1 MPEARQ
7 RSGRRVD
14 DAGGRGVKIAVI
26 GGAGVRTPLLV
37 NGLTQSDLPIRE
49 IALFDIDAPR
59 LAAIGGVARRFA
71 HRAAIT
77 LCATSADAI
86 RGADFVF
93 TSIRVGGIEQ
103 RARDEAAS
111 LRHGVLGQETIG
123 PAGFAMTVRTIPALL
138 RYARE
143 IEELAPD
150 AWMVNFTN
158 PVGPVTQALLTG
170 TRAKVIGICD
180 TPTELFE
187 EVAHALGV
195 PSAECHFDYFGLNHL
210 GWLREV
216 YHRGRPLLAR
226 AWDDPQMLRRV
237 YRAPLFDSAYLA
249 ELKLLPTEYVYYY
262 IRTKHAA
269 DNIRK
274 AGQTRGEV
282 IARLNTQ
289 LFEELASPGVDAVAV
304 YERYLDA
311 RNAGYMQIESGGVS
325 SAAPQGGALHALTG
339 YDKIA
344 LSVVRA
350 IHFNT
355 GAVIP
360 LNVRNNGNLPL
371 DADDCVEVP
380 CVVNASGAWPA
391 HVPPPPPRIAEFIQ
405 RVKQYERLT
414 IEAAHAQT
422 AQAAVDALAANP
434 LVADRVLAHTLYDAL
449 APLW

>member
-1 MPEARQ
+1 
-7 RSGRRVD
+7 
-14 DAGGRGVKIAVI
+14 VKIAVI

-37 NGLTQSDLPIRE
+37 NGLAQSDLPIAE
-49 IALFDIDAPR
+49 IALFDIDEPR
-59 LAAIGGVARRFA
+59 LAAIGSVARRFA
-71 HRAAIT
+71 HGTAIT
-77 LCATSADAI
+77 LCATSAEAI

-103 RARDEAAS
+103 RAHDEAAA

-143 IEELAPD
+143 IEALAPA
-150 AWMVNFTN
+150 AWMINFTN
-158 PVGPVTQALLTG
+158 PVGPVTQALLTE
-170 TRAKVIGICD
+170 TRAQAIGICD
-180 TPTELFE
+180 TPTELFA
-187 EVAHALGV
+187 EVAHALGL

-216 YHRGRPLLAR
+216 YHRGRPQLAR
-226 AWDDPQMLRRV
+226 VWTDPELLRRV
-237 YRAPLFDSAYLA
+237 YRAPLFDTGYLA
-249 ELKLLPTEYVYYY
+249 ELQLLPTEYVYYY
-262 IRTKHAA
+262 VRTKHAA
-269 DNIRK
+269 ENIRK
-274 AGQTRGEV
+274 AGQTRGAV
-282 IARLNTQ
+282 IAQLNAQ
-289 LFEELASPGVDAVAV
+289 LFDELARPGADTAVV
-304 YERYLDA
+304 YEQYLNA
-311 RNAGYMQIESGGVS
+311 RNAGYMQIESGGTTHAS
-325 SAAPQGGALHALTG
+325 PQRSALQALTG

-344 LSVVRA
+344 LAVVRA

-371 DADDCVEVP
+371 AADDCVEVP
-380 CVVNASGAWPA
+380 CVVNANGAWPA
-391 HVPPPPPRIAEFIQ
+391 HVPPLPPRIAEFIQ
-405 RVKQYERLT
+405 RVKHYERLT
-414 IEAAHAQT
+414 IEAARART

>member
-1 MPEARQ
+1 
-7 RSGRRVD
+7 
-14 DAGGRGVKIAVI
+14 
-26 GGAGVRTPLLV
+26 
-37 NGLTQSDLPIRE
+37 
-49 IALFDIDAPR
+49 
-59 LAAIGGVARRFA
+59 
-71 HRAAIT
+71 
-77 LCATSADAI
+77 
-86 RGADFVF
+86 
-93 TSIRVGGIEQ
+93 
-103 RARDEAAS
+103 
-111 LRHGVLGQETIG
+111 
-123 PAGFAMTVRTIPALL
+123 
-138 RYARE
+138 
-143 IEELAPD
+143 
-150 AWMVNFTN
+150 
-158 PVGPVTQALLTG
+158 
-170 TRAKVIGICD
+170 VIGICD

-216 YHRGRPLLAR
+216 YHRGRPQLAR
-226 AWDDPQMLRRV
+226 AWNDPHLLRAI
-237 YRAPLFDSAYLA
+237 YRAPLFDAAYLA

-269 DNIRK
+269 ENIRK

-282 IARLNTQ
+282 IARLNAQ
-289 LFEELASPGVDAVAV
+289 LFDELASPGVDAIAV

-311 RNAGYMQIESGGVS
+311 RNAGYMQIESGE
-325 SAAPQGGALHALTG
+325 ARNRDPQSGALHRSAFHSLTG

-380 CVVNASGAWPA
+380 CVVNATGAWPA
-391 HVPPPPPRIAEFIQ
+391 HVPPVPPRIAEFIQ

-414 IEAAHAQT
+414 IQAAHAQT

-434 LVADRVLAHTLYDAL
+434 LVADRVLAHTLFDAL

>member
-1 MPEARQ
+1 
-7 RSGRRVD
+7 
-14 DAGGRGVKIAVI
+14 VKIAVI

-37 NGLTQSDLPIRE
+37 KGLTESDVPIRE
-49 IALFDIDAPR
+49 IALFDIDRRR
-59 LAAIGGVARRFA
+59 LEAVGGIAQRFA
-71 HRAAIT
+71 HDAEIA
-77 LCATSADAI
+77 LCGTSADAI
-86 RGADFVF
+86 RGAAFVF

-138 RYARE
+138 GYAKEVER
-143 IEELAPD
+143 LAPD
-150 AWMVNFTN
+150 AWMINFTN
-158 PVGPVTQALLTG
+158 PVGPVTQALLTE
-170 TRAKVIGICD
+170 TAAKVIGICD

-187 EVAHALGV
+187 EVAHALDI
-195 PSAECHFDYFGLNHL
+195 PSGECHFDYFGLNHL

-216 YHRGRPLLAR
+216 YYRGRPQLAR
-226 AWDDPQMLRRV
+226 LWDNPQLLRAIYRV
-237 YRAPLFDSAYLA
+237 PLFEAEYLA

-269 DNIRK
+269 ENIRK

-282 IARLNTQ
+282 IAQLNAQ
-289 LFEELASPGVDAVAV
+289 LFRELADPGVDAVAV
-304 YERYLDA
+304 YERYLA
-311 RNAGYMQIESGGVS
+311 SRSAGYMQIESGSTAPVS
-325 SAAPQGGALHALTG
+325 PPSWAALTG

-360 LNVRNNGNLPL
+360 LNVRNDGNLPL
-371 DADDCVEVP
+371 DPDDCVEVP
-380 CVVNASGAWPA
+380 CVVNAAGAWPM
-391 HVPPPPPRIAEFIQ
+391 HVPPLPPRIAEFIR
-405 RVKQYERLT
+405 RVKEYERLT
-414 IEAAHAQT
+414 IRAAHTQT

>member
-1 MPEARQ
+1 M
-7 RSGRRVD
+7 
-14 DAGGRGVKIAVI
+14 KLAVI
-26 GGAGVRTPLLV
+26 GGGGVRTPLLV

-49 IALFDIDAPR
+49 IALYDIDRPR
-59 LAAIGGVARRFA
+59 LEAIAGVARRLA
-71 HRAAIT
+71 RKASLE

-86 RGADFVF
+86 RGSDYVF

-123 PAGFAMTVRTIPALL
+123 PAGFAMTVRTIPHLV

-143 IEELAPD
+143 VEALAPH
-150 AWMVNFTN
+150 AWIINFTN
-158 PVGPVTQALLTG
+158 PVGPVTQALLTQ
-170 TRAKVIGICD
+170 TRARVIGICD

-187 EVAHALGV
+187 EVAHALDV

-216 YHRGRPLLAR
+216 YHRGEPQLGRLWGNHDLLR
-226 AWDDPQMLRRV
+226 KL
-237 YRAPLFDSAYLA
+237 YRAPLFDAQYLS

-262 IRTKHAA
+262 VRTKHASE
-269 DNIRK
+269 NMKR

-282 IARLNTQ
+282 IAQLNDRL
-289 LFEELASPGVDAVAV
+289 FRDLAAPGVDAVAV
-304 YERYLDA
+304 YERYLAA
-311 RNAGYMQIESGGVS
+311 RSAGYMQIESGA
-325 SAAPQGGALHALTG
+325 SAALAASPWAGLTG
-339 YDKIA
+339 YDRIA

-360 LNVRNNGNLPL
+360 LNVRNAGNLPL
-371 DADDCVEVP
+371 EDDDCVEVP
-380 CVVNASGAWPA
+380 CVVNANGAWPA
-391 HVPPPPPRIAEFIQ
+391 HVPPPPARIAEFIQ
-405 RVKQYERLT
+405 RVKQYERLS
-414 IEAAHAQT
+414 IEAARAQT
-422 AQAAVDALAANP
+422 AQAAVEALAANP
-434 LVADRVLAHTLYDAL
+434 LVADRGLAHTLYDAL

>member
-1 MPEARQ
+1 M
-7 RSGRRVD
+7 
-14 DAGGRGVKIAVI
+14 KIAVI

-49 IALFDIDAPR
+49 IALFDIDHAR
-59 LAAIGGVARRFA
+59 LSAIAAVARHFRREA
-71 HRAAIT
+71 QLS
-77 LCATSADAI
+77 LCHSSADAI
-86 RGADFVF
+86 RGADYVF

-111 LRHGVLGQETIG
+111 QQHGVVGQETIG
-123 PAGFAMTVRTIPALL
+123 PAGFAMAVRTIPPLVEYV
-138 RYARE
+138 RQV
-143 IEELAPD
+143 EELAPD
-150 AWMVNFTN
+150 AWVINFAN
-158 PVGPVTQALLTG
+158 PVGPVTQALLTD

-195 PSAECHFDYFGLNHL
+195 PSAECHFDYFGLNHH

-216 YHRGRPLLAR
+216 YHRGTPLLQR
-226 AWDDPQMLRRV
+226 LWDDHEALRRL
-237 YRAPLFDSAYLA
+237 YRAPLFDPEYLS

-262 IRTKHAA
+262 VRPKHAYE
-269 DNIRK
+269 NMRR
-274 AGQTRGEV
+274 AGQTRGGAV
-282 IARLNTQ
+282 AQLNRQ
-289 LFEELASPGVDAVAV
+289 LFEELDAPGSDKTAV
-304 YERYLDA
+304 YERYLAA
-311 RNAGYMQIESGGVS
+311 RNGSYMQIESG
-325 SAAPQGGALHALTG
+325 SAVALAPSPWAALTG

-371 DADDCVEVP
+371 EADDSVEVP
-380 CVVNASGAWPA
+380 CVVNAGGVTPL

-405 RVKQYERLT
+405 RVKRYERLT
-414 IEAAHAQT
+414 IAAAQAQT
-422 AQAAVDALAANP
+422 AQAAVEALAANP

>member
-1 MPEARQ
+1 
-7 RSGRRVD
+7 
-14 DAGGRGVKIAVI
+14 VKIAVI

-37 NGLTQSDLPIRE
+37 NGLTGSDLPIRE
-49 IALFDIDAPR
+49 IALFDIDQAR
-59 LAAIGGVARRFA
+59 LEAIAGVARRFA
-71 HRAAIT
+71 RGASLK
-77 LCATSADAI
+77 LCGTSADAV
-86 RGADFVF
+86 RAADYVF

-103 RARDEAAS
+103 RARDEATS
-111 LRHGVLGQETIG
+111 LRHGVVGQETVG
-123 PAGFAMTVRTIPALL
+123 PAGFAMAVRTIPHLV
-138 RYARE
+138 RYVRE
-143 IEELAPD
+143 VEQLAPD
-150 AWMVNFTN
+150 AWVINFTN
-158 PVGPVTQALLTG
+158 PVGPVTQALLTE

-216 YHRGRPLLAR
+216 YHRGRPQLAR
-226 AWDDPQMLRRV
+226 RWGNHELLRKI
-237 YRAPLFDSAYLA
+237 YRAPLFDPEYLS

-262 IRTKHAA
+262 VRAKHAS
-269 DNIRK
+269 DNMRR

-282 IARLNTQ
+282 IAQLNDQ
-289 LFEELASPGVDAVAV
+289 LFRDLALPGADPVSV
-304 YERYLDA
+304 YERYLA
-311 RNAGYMQIESGGVS
+311 TRSAGYMQIESGSAVALAVS
-325 SAAPQGGALHALTG
+325 PWASLTG

-371 DADDCVEVP
+371 DPDDCVEVP
-380 CVVNASGAWPA
+380 CVVNANGAWPV
-391 HVPPPPPRIAEFIQ
+391 HVPPPPPRIADFIR
-405 RVKQYERLT
+405 RVKGYERLT
-414 IEAAHAQT
+414 IEAARVQN
-422 AQAAVDALAANP
+422 AQAAVEALAANP
-434 LVADRVLAHTLYDAL
+434 LVADRALARTLCDAL

>member
-1 MPEARQ
+1 M
-7 RSGRRVD
+7 
-14 DAGGRGVKIAVI
+14 KIAVI

-49 IALFDIDAPR
+49 IALFDIDERR
-59 LAAIGGVARRFA
+59 LDAIGGVSRRFA
-71 HRAAIT
+71 HDTAIA
-77 LCATSADAI
+77 LCRTSAEAI
-86 RGADFVF
+86 RDADFVF

-103 RARDEAAS
+103 RARDEVAS

-143 IEELAPD
+143 VEELAPD
-150 AWMVNFTN
+150 AWVINFTN
-158 PVGPVTQALLTG
+158 PVGPVTQALLTE

-187 EVAHALGV
+187 EVAHALAL

-210 GWLREV
+210 GWLRDV
-216 YHRGRPLLAR
+216 YYRGQPQLSRV
-226 AWDDPQMLRRV
+226 WNDPQILRAI
-237 YRAPLFDSAYLA
+237 YRAPLFDPEYLA

-269 DNIRK
+269 ENMRK
-274 AGQTRGEV
+274 AGQTRGEA
-282 IARLNTQ
+282 IARLNEQ
-289 LFEELASPGVDAVAV
+289 LFRELATPGVDAVAT
-304 YERYLDA
+304 YERYLA
-311 RNAGYMQIESGGVS
+311 SRNAGYMQIESG
-325 SAAPQGGALHALTG
+325 SAVALAPIASAALTG

-380 CVVNASGAWPA
+380 CVVNATGAWPT
-391 HVPPPPPRIAEFIQ
+391 HVPPLPPRIAEFIQ

-414 IEAAHAQT
+414 IHAAHTQT
-422 AQAAVDALAANP
+422 PQAAVDALAANP
-434 LVADRVLAHTLYDAL
+434 LVADRVLAHTLYDSL

>member
-1 MPEARQ
+1 M
-7 RSGRRVD
+7 
-14 DAGGRGVKIAVI
+14 KIAVI

-49 IALFDIDAPR
+49 IALFDIDQAR
-59 LAAIGGVARRFA
+59 LESIASVARRFA
-71 HRAAIT
+71 RKAALT
-77 LCATSADAI
+77 TCAASADAI
-86 RGADFVF
+86 RGARFVF
-93 TSIRVGGIEQ
+93 TSIRVGGIAQ

-111 LRHGVLGQETIG
+111 LQHGVLGQETIG
-123 PAGFAMTVRTIPALL
+123 PAGFAMAVRTIPHLVK
-138 RYARE
+138 YARE
-143 IEELAPD
+143 VEQLAPD
-150 AWMVNFTN
+150 AWMINFTN
-158 PVGPVTQALLTG
+158 PVGPVTQALLTQ

-187 EVAHALGV
+187 EAAHALDV

-210 GWLREV
+210 GWLREI
-216 YHRGRPLLAR
+216 YHRGEPQLAR
-226 AWDDPQMLRRV
+226 LWDHPELLRKV
-237 YRAPLFDSAYLA
+237 YRAPLFDAQYLS

-262 IRTKHAA
+262 VRSRQASE
-269 DNIRK
+269 NMRR
-274 AGQTRGEV
+274 AGQTRGQV
-282 IARLNTQ
+282 IAQLNDG
-289 LFEELASPGVDAVAV
+289 LFEDLSRPGVDAVRR
-304 YERYLDA
+304 YEQYLA
-311 RNAGYMQIESGGVS
+311 TRNAGYMQIESG
-325 SAAPQGGALHALTG
+325 SAVALAASPWATLTG

-371 DADDCVEVP
+371 EPDDCVEVP
-380 CVVNASGAWPA
+380 CIVNANGAWPA

-405 RVKQYERLT
+405 RVKHYERLT
-414 IEAAHAQT
+414 IAAAGAQT
-422 AQAAVDALAANP
+422 PQAAVEALAANP